1 MATIVMSNDFNASTD
16 FVYTKAK
23 LNERGGK
30 SIGILNKSNKK
41 ALYLQTPL
49 MLTWGV
55 NEYVDDNTQK
65 KSYDLALQFPNDEY
79 NNPECDAF
87 LKNMQELEMR
97 IKNDAITNC
106 KEWLNKPKMSPD
118 AVDALWSSMLKYPK
132 DKATEEPDKTRAP
145 TLKIKIPYWEGLFKN
160 VEIYSENRNLLFPND
175 DNVSINELIG
185 KGSNVATII
194 QCGGIWV
201 ANGKF
206 GVTWKL
212 FQAVVKP
219 KTSLSGKCHI
229 VLSDKDKEKLTSAIQ
244 ADDDDNDDGD
254 EPVVV
259 QSITQVPD
267 SDDEE
272 VPEVVVKND
281 DLKNEVKNDLK
292 DDPKNEVTDEQVKQ
306 VAVEDAPK
314 KKRVVKK

>member
-1 MATIVMSNDFNASTD
+1 MSNDFNASTD

-145 TLKIKIPYWEGLFKN
+145 TLKIKIPYWEGVFKN

-185 KGSNVATII
+185 KASNVATII

-244 ADDDDNDDGD
+244 ADDDDDGD

-259 QSITQVPD
+259 QIITQVPD

-272 VPEVVVKND
+272 VPELVVKND
-281 DLKNEVKNDLK
+281 ELK
-292 DDPKNEVTDEQVKQ
+292 DDSKNDPKDEVTEEQVKQ

>member
-1 MATIVMSNDFNASTD
+1 
-16 FVYTKAK
+16 
-23 LNERGGK
+23 
-30 SIGILNKSNKK
+30 
-41 ALYLQTPL
+41 
-49 MLTWGV
+49 
-55 NEYVDDNTQK
+55 
-65 KSYDLALQFPNDEY
+65 
-79 NNPECDAF
+79 
-87 LKNMQELEMR
+87 MQELEMR

-145 TLKIKIPYWEGLFKN
+145 TLKIKIPYWEGVFKN
-160 VEIYSENRNLLFPND
+160 VEIYSENRTLLFPND

-185 KGSNVATII
+185 KASNVATII

-229 VLSDKDKEKLTSAIQ
+229 VLSDKDKEKLTSAIEV
-244 ADDDDNDDGD
+244 DDDDD
-254 EPVVV
+254 EPTVVSSV
-259 QSITQVPD
+259 TQVQD

-272 VPEVVVKND
+272 VVIKQ
-281 DLKNEVKNDLK
+281 EVKEEVK
-292 DDPKNEVTDEQVKQ
+292 EEPKEEVTEEQVKQ
-306 VAVEDAPK
+306 VAVEDTPK
-314 KKRVVKK
+314 KKRIIKK

>member
-1 MATIVMSNDFNASTD
+1 M
-16 FVYTKAK
+16 
-23 LNERGGK
+23 
-30 SIGILNKSNKK
+30 
-41 ALYLQTPL
+41 
-49 MLTWGV
+49 
-55 NEYVDDNTQK
+55 
-65 KSYDLALQFPNDEY
+65 
-79 NNPECDAF
+79 F

-145 TLKIKIPYWEGLFKN
+145 TLKVKIPYWEGVFKD
-160 VEIYSENRNLLFPND
+160 VEIYSESHNLLFPND
-175 DNVSINELIG
+175 DDVSITELIG
-185 KGSNVATII
+185 KASNVATII
-194 QCGGIWV
+194 KCGGIWV

-229 VLSDKDKEKLTSAIQ
+229 MLSDKDKEKLTNAVEV
-244 ADDDDNDDGD
+244 DDDDD
-254 EPVVV
+254 EPTPVASV
-259 QSITQVPD
+259 TQVQD

-272 VPEVVVKND
+272 LGEVVVKQEVQED
-281 DLKNEVKNDLK
+281 VKEEVK
-292 DDPKNEVTDEQVKQ
+292 EVTDEQVKQ
-306 VAVEDAPK
+306 VQVEDAPK
-314 KKRVVKK
+314 KKRIVKK

>member
-1 MATIVMSNDFNASTD
+1 MATIVMSNDFNASND

-185 KGSNVATII
+185 KASNVATII

-281 DLKNEVKNDLK
+281 DLKNEVKNDPK
-292 DDPKNEVTDEQVKQ
+292 DDPKNEVTEEQVKQ

>member
-30 SIGILNKSNKK
+30 SVGILNKSNKK

-97 IKNDAITNC
+97 IKNDAIANC

-145 TLKIKIPYWEGLFKN
+145 SLKIKIPYWEGVFDKDL
-160 VEIYSENRNLLFPND
+160 EIYSESHNLLFPND

-185 KGSNVATII
+185 KASNVATII
-194 QCGGIWV
+194 KCGGIWV

-229 VLSDKDKEKLTSAIQ
+229 VLSDKDKEKLTSAVEVE
-244 ADDDDNDDGD
+244 DDDDD
-254 EPVVV
+254 EPVLVSTV
-259 QSITQVPD
+259 TQVQD

-272 VPEVVVKND
+272 IPEVLKND
-281 DLKNEVKNDLK
+281 VK
-292 DDPKNEVTDEQVKQ
+292 DDVKEKVTEEVTEEQVKQ
-306 VAVEDAPK
+306 VAVEDTPK
-314 KKRVVKK
+314 KKRIVKK

>member
-30 SIGILNKSNKK
+30 SVGIINKSNKK

-55 NEYVDDNTQK
+55 NVYVDDNTQK
-65 KSYDLALQFPNDEY
+65 KSYDLALQFPSDDY
-79 NNPECDAF
+79 NSPECAAF
-87 LKNMQELEMR
+87 LKNMQDLEMR

-132 DKATEEPDKTRAP
+132 DKATEEPDKSRAP
-145 TLKIKIPYWEGLFKN
+145 SLKVKIPYWEGVFDKDL
-160 VEIYSENRNLLFPND
+160 EIYSESHNLLFPND
-175 DNVSINELIG
+175 DNVSINELIV

-194 QCGGIWV
+194 KCGGIWV

-229 VLSDKDKEKLTSAIQ
+229 VLSEKEKEKLTSAVEVD
-244 ADDDDNDDGD
+244 DDDDN
-254 EPVVV
+254 EPPV
-259 QSITQVPD
+259 SCITQVQD

-272 VPEVVVKND
+272 IPVKQEV
-281 DLKNEVKNDLK
+281 NEEV
-292 DDPKNEVTDEQVKQ
+292 NEEPVKQ
-306 VAVEDAPK
+306 VQVEDAPK
-314 KKRVVKK
+314 KKRVIKK